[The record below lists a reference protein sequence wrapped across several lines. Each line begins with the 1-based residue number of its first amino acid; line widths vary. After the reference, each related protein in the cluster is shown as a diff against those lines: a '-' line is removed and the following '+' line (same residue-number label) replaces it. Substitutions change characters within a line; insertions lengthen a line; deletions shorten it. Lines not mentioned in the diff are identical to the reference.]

1 MCAVSGILDP
11 TFSVTTVGMLI
22 ELSIHGRSEHIG
34 VLERPF
40 LGIEAAQRF
49 SMSDS
54 QGRRNLSAL
63 SELSDSLILPTLM
76 RRSTRR

>member
-22 ELSIHGRSEHIG
+22 ELSIHGLSEHVG

-40 LGIEAAQRF
+40 LGIETAQRF

-54 QGRRNLSAL
+54 QGRRN
-63 SELSDSLILPTLM
+63 PQHY
-76 RRSTRR
+76 RSCQIRLYYRCGRNGRS